1 MKAVPKVNTDG
12 LYIEDAIVDD
22 TFSGVVP
29 FYADPPEPADPIE
42 EPEET
47 PEQAE
52 EAPETEVAGYIIG
65 VPMPAGLFHPRFDLA
80 AWEVRDEEWHPVNPA
95 DYWHEAL
102 TPEEIEELTK
112 PPEPTELDR
121 VGAELAGMK
130 LQTIDQQ
137 SVISSMGAELAQTK
151 LQSIDQQQTIASLG
165 SELAAAKLEI
175 IQLKGGQPV

>member
-29 FYADPPEPADPIE
+29 FYADPPDPDPIE
-42 EPEET
+42 EPQVDPENEEEPQE
-47 PEQAE
+47 PEI
-52 EAPETEVAGYIIG
+52 AGYIIG
-65 VPMPAGLFHPRFDLA
+65 VPAPPRLFHPRFDLA
-80 AWEVRDEEWHPVNPA
+80 AWEAREDDGLLVKPA

-121 VGAELAGMK
+121 IGAELAGMK